1 MPLTEDQIKD
11 IQNKLCP
18 TGMDEAL
25 LYFFKEVI
33 NLQHENTILRDN
45 IKELNWRLMEQ
56 D

>member
-1 MPLTEDQIKD
+1 MPLTEDQIKA

-18 TGMDEAL
+18 TGMDEAV

-33 NLQHENTILRDN
+33 NLKHENAILRDEL
-45 IKELNWRLMEQ
+45 KELRWRLTEQ